1 MLDFLDLSFIVISII
16 CILVVA
22 IILESFPEE
31 YRLKTNNKLILS
43 FVLGL
48 SISFLFDYQ
57 YNSDTLLTSNYWD

>member
-22 IILESFPEE
+22 IFLESFPEE

-43 FVLGL
+43 FVLGV